1 MARERR
7 RRRGGVEVKE
17 VVKAP
22 AYIKRKI
29 PVHDPLSDTD
39 LRILENNADTILEE
53 IGMVFGEDLE
63 CADIMVAAGGIRD
76 AKDPHR
82 VRFPRGMCREIIQ
95 ASAPKQFTQHAR
107 NPERSVEIGG
117 DNIVL
122 SPAYGPPFI
131 RNLDEGRRY
140 ANIDD
145 FRNFVKLTYMSDH
158 LHHSGGTICEP
169 VDLPVNKRHL
179 DMVYSHIKYSDKP
192 FMGSVTLGGRA
203 QDSVNIAKIV
213 FGEEF
218 MKNNCVLLSLCNTVS
233 PLSTDPAITGS
244 LKVYARANQGMIITT
259 FIVGGAMAPV
269 SVAGVAAQSLAEV
282 LAMMALTQLIKP
294 GCPVVYGTF
303 VTSMSMKSGAPTFG
317 TAEAAQAM
325 CVSGALARRLGVPFR
340 SGGGFTSSKV
350 PDAQA
355 GYEAANTLHATL
367 EAGVNISLHV
377 AGWLEGGL
385 TMGYEKFV
393 MDADQ
398 AGVLATAARGIDMS
412 ENGQAMDAIRGVGPQ
427 SHFLAYKHTEKTIKK
442 PFIWRILA
450 TLRVLSNGR
459 KTAQKTWKWRQIYNT
474 RKCCRI
480 TNYRRSIQKLI
491 RNYWIICKRS
501 RTATQTLILLNINLS
516 RNVINDEFFK

>member
-7 RRRGGVEVKE
+7 RRRSGVEVKE
-17 VVKAP
+17 AVKVP
-22 AYIKRKI
+22 AYIKRKTL
-29 PVHDPLSDTD
+29 VHDPLSDAD
-39 LRILENNADTILEE
+39 LRILENNAETILEE

-192 FMGSVTLGGRA
+192 FMGSVTLGERA
-203 QDSVNIAKIV
+203 QDSVNMAKIV

-218 MKNNCVLLSLCNTVS
+218 MKENCVLLSLCNTVS

-325 CVSGALARRLGVPFR
+325 CISGALARRLGVPFR

-350 PDAQA
+350 SDAQA

-412 ENGQAMDAIRGVGPQ
+412 ENGQAMDAIREVGPQ
-427 SHFLAYKHTEKTIKK
+427 SHFLACKHTEK
-442 PFIWRILA
+442 
-450 TLRVLSNGR
+450 
-459 KTAQKTWKWRQIYNT
+459 
-474 RKCCRI
+474 
-480 TNYRRSIQKLI
+480 NYREAFYMAELSDSQSFEQWKENGSKDMETAANIKYKKMLADYELPPLDPEI
-491 RNYWIICKRS
+491 DKR
-501 RTATQTLILLNINLS
+501 LLDYMKKIKGSYPDSNIA
-516 RNVINDEFFK
+516 

>member
-1 MARERR
+1 VARERR
-7 RRRGGVEVKE
+7 RRRSSVEVKK
-17 VVKAP
+17 VLKAP

-29 PVHDPLSDTD
+29 PVHDPLSDAD
-39 LRILENNADTILEE
+39 LCILENNADTILEE

-122 SPAYGPPFI
+122 SPAYGPPFV

-140 ANIDD
+140 ANIQD
-145 FRNFVKLTYMSDH
+145 FRNFVKLAYMSDH

-192 FMGSVTLGGRA
+192 FMGSVTLGERA
-203 QDSVNIAKIV
+203 QDSVNMAKIV

-218 MKNNCVLLSLCNTVS
+218 MKENCVLLSLCNTVS

-244 LKVYARANQGMIITT
+244 VKVYARANQGMIITT

-325 CVSGALARRLGVPFR
+325 CISGALARRLGVPFR
-340 SGGGFTSSKV
+340 SGGGFTSSKI

-367 EAGVNISLHV
+367 DAGVNISLHV

-412 ENGQAMDAIRGVGPQ
+412 ENGQAMDAIREVGPQ
-427 SHFLAYKHTEKTIKK
+427 SHFLACKHTEK
-442 PFIWRILA
+442 
-450 TLRVLSNGR
+450 
-459 KTAQKTWKWRQIYNT
+459 
-474 RKCCRI
+474 
-480 TNYRRSIQKLI
+480 NYREAFYMAELSDSQSFEQWKENGSQDMEVAANIKYKKMLADFELPPLDPEIDQR
-491 RNYWIICKRS
+491 
-501 RTATQTLILLNINLS
+501 LLDYMKKIKDSYPDSNIA
-516 RNVINDEFFK
+516 